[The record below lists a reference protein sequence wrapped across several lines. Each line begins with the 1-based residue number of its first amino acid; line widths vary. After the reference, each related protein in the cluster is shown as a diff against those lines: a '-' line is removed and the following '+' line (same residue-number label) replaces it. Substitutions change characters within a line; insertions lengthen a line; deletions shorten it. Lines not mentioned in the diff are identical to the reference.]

1 MMRNVSRVLVS
12 ALMGVAALTACSDST
27 GTNSGKLTV
36 QLTDAPF
43 PFAEVSRV
51 DVFVVRVD
59 ARTSSVSEAEAANA
73 ASTSGWTTIASP
85 NAAINLLDLQGG
97 KTTNLGTT
105 TLSSGTYNGFRLILD
120 TGKSSVTLKDGT
132 VLTGSSSPGIVFPS
146 AAQTGIKI
154 NLDAPIQITKD
165 SSVMIL
171 DFDVGTS
178 FVMRGNSIKN
188 NGLLFKPVIRA
199 VATELTGSVTGSVRS
214 SSATGPAVVG
224 ATVDVL
230 KGGTALTDT
239 VAANVVAST
248 ATDASGNYRFS
259 FLLPATYV
267 VRATPPAASGFKPA
281 LLTGGLTITSG
292 AAVTDKVIV
301 VNP

>member
-1 MMRNVSRVLVS
+1 MIRRISRAVLGS
-12 ALMGVAALTACSDST
+12 LLGVAAITACSDTTAS
-27 GTNSGKLTV
+27 GTGKLTV
-36 QLTDAPF
+36 KLTDAPF
-43 PFAEVSRV
+43 PFAEVTRV
-51 DVFVVRVD
+51 DMFVVRID
-59 ARTSSVSEAEAANA
+59 ARTASVSEAEATNA
-73 ASTSGWTTIASP
+73 SSTGGWTTIASP

-97 KTTNLGTT
+97 VTTNLGTA
-105 TLSSGTYNGFRLILD
+105 TLATGNYNGFRLILD
-120 TGKSSVTLKDGT
+120 TQKSSVTLKDGT
-132 VLTGSSSPGIVFPS
+132 VLTGGNGIIFPS

-154 NLDAPIQITKD
+154 KLDAPIQVTQD

-171 DFDVGTS
+171 DFDVGSS

-199 VATELTGSVTGSVRS
+199 VATELTASVTGSVRNG
-214 SSATGPAVVG
+214 SATGAVVAG

-230 KGGTALTDT
+230 KAGTVVTDT

-259 FLLPATYV
+259 FLLPGTYAL
-267 VRATPPAASGFKPA
+267 RATPPTASGLKPA
-281 LLTGGLTITSG
+281 LLAGGLVVTAG
-292 AAVTDKVIV
+292 AAITDKVIM

>member
-1 MMRNVSRVLVS
+1 MFRNITR
-12 ALMGVAALTACSDST
+12 ALIGSLLGVAAVTACSDST
-27 GTNSGKLTV
+27 GTNTGKLTV
-36 QLTDAPF
+36 KLTDAPF

-51 DVFVVRVD
+51 DMFVVRID
-59 ARTSSVSEAEAANA
+59 ARTASTTESEAANA

-85 NAAINLLDLQGG
+85 NAAINLLSLQGG
-97 KTTNLGTT
+97 VTTNLGTT
-105 TLSSGTYNGFRLILD
+105 TLATGNYNGFRLILD
-120 TGKSSVTLKDGT
+120 TQKSSVTLKDGT
-132 VLTGSSSPGIVFPS
+132 VLTGGSGIIFPS

-154 NLDAPIQITKD
+154 NLDAPIQVTRD

-171 DFDVGTS
+171 DFDVGSS

-214 SSATGPAVVG
+214 VSATGPIVAG

-230 KGGTALTDT
+230 KNGTALTDT

-248 ATDASGNYRFS
+248 ATDAAGAYRFS
-259 FLLPATYV
+259 FLLPGTYV
-267 VRATPPAASGFKPA
+267 VRATPPVATTFKPA

-292 AAVTDKVIV
+292 ATLADKVIV

>member
-1 MMRNVSRVLVS
+1 MTRKISRAVLGS
-12 ALMGVAALTACSDST
+12 LLGIAAITACSDST
-27 GTNSGKLTV
+27 GTNTGKLTV

-51 DVFVVRVD
+51 DMFVVRID
-59 ARTSSVSEAEAANA
+59 ARTASVSETEASNA
-73 ASTSGWTTIASP
+73 AATSGWTTIASP
-85 NAAINLLDLQGG
+85 NALINLLALQGG
-97 KTTNLGTT
+97 VTTNLGTT
-105 TLSSGTYNGFRLILD
+105 TLASGNYNGFRLILD
-120 TGKSSVTLKDGT
+120 TQKSTVTLKDGT
-132 VLTGSSSPGIVFPS
+132 VLTGGSGIIFPS

-154 NLDAPIQITKD
+154 NLDAPIQVTQD

-171 DFDVGTS
+171 DFDVGSS
-178 FVMRGNSIKN
+178 FVMRGNSIRN

-199 VATELTGSVTGSVRS
+199 VATELTASVTGSVHS
-214 SSATGPAVVG
+214 VSATGPIVAG

-230 KGGTALTDT
+230 KAGTVLTDT

-259 FLLPATYV
+259 FLLPGTYV

-281 LLTGGLTITSG
+281 LLTGGVVVTSG
-292 AAVTDKVIV
+292 AAITDKVIV
-301 VNP
+301 VIP

>member
-1 MMRNVSRVLVS
+1 MIRKISRAVLGS
-12 ALMGVAALTACSDST
+12 LLGIAAVTACSDST
-27 GTNSGKLTV
+27 GTNMGKLTV
-36 QLTDAPF
+36 KMTDAPF

-51 DVFVVRVD
+51 DMWVVRID
-59 ARTSSVSEAEAANA
+59 ARTQSVSESETSD
-73 ASTSGWTTIASP
+73 ASDTDGWTTIASP
-85 NAAINLLDLQGG
+85 NAAINLLSLQGG
-97 KTTNLGTT
+97 VTTNLGTT
-105 TLSSGTYNGFRLILD
+105 SLATGNYNGFRLILD
-120 TGKSSVTLKDGT
+120 TQKSTVTLKDGT
-132 VLTGSSSPGIVFPS
+132 VLTGGNGIVFPS

-154 NLDAPIQITKD
+154 NLDAPIQVTQD

-171 DFDVGTS
+171 DFDVGSS

-199 VATELTGSVTGSVRS
+199 VATELTGSLTGSVHS
-214 SSATGPAVVG
+214 TSATGPAVVG

-230 KGGTALTDT
+230 KDGTALTDT

-259 FLLPATYV
+259 FLLPGAYE

-281 LLTGGLTITSG
+281 LLPDGVTITSG
-292 AAVTDKVIV
+292 ATVADKVIV
-301 VNP
+301 VVP

>member
-1 MMRNVSRVLVS
+1 M
-12 ALMGVAALTACSDST
+12 
-27 GTNSGKLTV
+27 
-36 QLTDAPF
+36 
-43 PFAEVSRV
+43 
-51 DVFVVRVD
+51 FVVRID
-59 ARTSSVSEAEAANA
+59 ARTASVSEAEVTNA
-73 ASTSGWTTIASP
+73 SSTGGWTTIALP

-97 KTTNLGTT
+97 VTTNLGTT
-105 TLSSGTYNGFRLILD
+105 TLATGNYNGFRLILD
-120 TGKSSVTLKDGT
+120 TQKSSVTLKDGT
-132 VLTGSSSPGIVFPS
+132 VLTGGNGIIFPS

-154 NLDAPIQITKD
+154 KLDAPIQVTQD

-171 DFDVGTS
+171 DFDVGSS

-199 VATELTGSVTGSVRS
+199 VATELTASVTGSVRNG
-214 SSATGPAVVG
+214 SATGAVVAG

-230 KGGTALTDT
+230 KAGTVVTDT

-259 FLLPATYV
+259 FLLPGTYAL
-267 VRATPPAASGFKPA
+267 RATPPTASGLKPA
-281 LLTGGLTITSG
+281 LLAGGLVVTAG
-292 AAVTDKVIV
+292 AAITDKVIV

>member
-1 MMRNVSRVLVS
+1 MIRRISRAVLGS
-12 ALMGVAALTACSDST
+12 LLGIAAVTACSDTT
-27 GTNSGKLTV
+27 GSNTGKLTV
-36 QLTDAPF
+36 KLTDAPF

-51 DVFVVRVD
+51 DMFVVRID
-59 ARTSSVSEAEAANA
+59 ARATSASDAEAAD
-73 ASTSGWTTIASP
+73 ASSGGWTTIASP
-85 NAAINLLDLQGG
+85 NTAINLLSLQGG
-97 KTTNLGTT
+97 VTTNLGTT
-105 TLSSGTYNGFRLILD
+105 TLATGNYNAFRLILD
-120 TGKSSVTLKDGT
+120 TQKSTITLKDGT
-132 VLTGSSSPGIVFPS
+132 VLKGGSGIVFPS

-154 NLDAPIQITKD
+154 NLDAPIQVTQD

-171 DFDVGTS
+171 DFDVGSS

-199 VATELTGSVTGSVRS
+199 VATELTGALTGSVRS
-214 SSATGPAVVG
+214 GSATGPAVAG

-230 KGGTALTDT
+230 KDGTALTDT

-248 ATDASGNYRFS
+248 SSDASGSFRFS
-259 FLLPATYV
+259 FLLPGAYE

-281 LLTGGLTITSG
+281 LLTDGVTIASG
-292 AAVTDKVIV
+292 TTVADKVIV

>member
-1 MMRNVSRVLVS
+1 ML
-12 ALMGVAALTACSDST
+12 GVAALTACSDST

-36 QLTDAPF
+36 KLTDAPF

-51 DVFVVRVD
+51 DMWVVRID
-59 ARTSSVSEAEAANA
+59 ARASSVSETEASNA

-85 NAAINLLDLQGG
+85 NAAINLLSLQGG
-97 KTTNLGTT
+97 VTTNLGTA
-105 TLSSGTYNGFRLILD
+105 TLASGNYNGFRLILD
-120 TGKSSVTLKDGT
+120 TQKSSVTLKDGT
-132 VLTGSSSPGIVFPS
+132 VLTGGSGIIFPS

-154 NLDAPIQITKD
+154 NLDAPIQVTRD

-171 DFDVGTS
+171 DFDVGSS

-199 VATELTGSVTGSVRS
+199 VATELTASATGSVRS
-214 SSATGPAVVG
+214 ASVTGPVVAG

-230 KGGTALTDT
+230 KAGTVLTDT

-248 ATDASGNYRFS
+248 ATDAAGAYRFS
-259 FLLPATYV
+259 FLLPGTYV

-281 LLTGGLTITSG
+281 LLTGGLTVASG
-292 AAVTDKVIV
+292 AALTGQVIV